1 MKKKAKW
8 EGGIAGLSSISYEVK
23 ETPVPSL
30 RIKYH
35 FSIGQGISTNENSA
49 LVRPFRKVLQDGKDP
64 GKISYLFLKD
74 YENHY
79 VLGGFSYTEKF
90 IIFFPG
96 TNDRRLV
103 NFGEENY
110 LNEGKIL
117 LIDHITLEKNLEKY
131 HFKVDENS
139 EQIKFPNQKTKKIDE
154 NTLLWFTLKIQ
165 LPDKLEKCP
174 QELRITLYETLEEI
188 KRRLPIIEEARKKAI
203 FPITQ
208 LQDDPSKPFFWYVEF
223 FVSDNQDRSKVPK
236 IPVTVMINPDT
247 DLLDKRKENPIRLHQ
262 VFFDG
267 FEGSVI
273 VRISKQMGTI
283 KHHSLY
289 ESGISIVPKKE
300 K

>member
-1 MKKKAKW
+1 MKKKSKW
-8 EGGIAGLSSISYEVK
+8 IGGIAGLASISYNVK
-23 ETPVPSL
+23 ETPVPAL
-30 RIKYH
+30 KIKYH
-35 FSIGQGISTNENSA
+35 FPIGRGISTNENSA
-49 LVRPFRKVLQDGKDP
+49 LVRPFRKILQDGKNP
-64 GKISYLFLKD
+64 GKISFLFLKD

-103 NFGEENY
+103 NVGPDNF

-117 LIDHITLEKNLEKY
+117 HMDHITLEKNLEKY
-131 HFKVDENS
+131 HYKVDEKS

-165 LPDKLEKCP
+165 SPEKLEKCP
-174 QELRITLYETLEEI
+174 QELRITLYETIEEI
-188 KRRLPIIEEARKKAI
+188 NRRLPLIDEARKKAI

-208 LQDDPSKPFFWYVEF
+208 LQDDPQKPFFWYVEF
-223 FVSDNQDRSKVPK
+223 FVSNNKDRSKVPK
-236 IPVTVMINPDT
+236 IPVVVMINSDT
-247 DLLDKRKENPIRLHQ
+247 EILDKRKENSTRTHQ
-262 VFFDG
+262 IFLDG
-267 FEGSVI
+267 FAGSVI

-289 ESGISIVPKKE
+289 ESGVSIVPDKE